1 MLSRLCLVLPVLAA
15 SLALSGT
22 TLLADEAY
30 RPPPGSNQVL
40 SAPLALA
47 DGLEVII
54 SDVVI
59 PPNAAVPPHSHP
71 GQEFV
76 YVIEGSAMH
85 VVEGAEQRIYR
96 PGEAFT
102 IEPGVVH
109 SPYATEEGAR
119 AIVFRVH
126 IEGEPIRV
134 PAE

>member
-1 MLSRLCLVLPVLAA
+1 MAAVLRFVLPIFAIGLAW
-15 SLALSGT
+15 SGT
-22 TLLADEAY
+22 AGLADEGH
-30 RPPPGSNQVL
+30 RPPPGSNEVL
-40 SAPLALA
+40 VAPLALA
-47 DGLEVII
+47 EGLEVII

-85 VVEGAEQRIYR
+85 VEEGVEQRVYHA
-96 PGEAFT
+96 GEAFT

-126 IEGEPIRV
+126 VDGQPERI